1 MQTKTKI
8 LLGIGLIGLIGY
20 VVVYRK
26 KNTQAQSE
34 NKPQSDDVFP
44 PFEEIVKLV
53 KNKDKK
59 VVLTPT
65 EIAKRRKACIM
76 KKGEWIDN
84 ICINLPVPKST
95 LNQQD
100 TTAHLGSRPT
110 TSIQNT
116 YKGRT
121 RLPGNEYISF

>member
-8 LLGIGLIGLIGY
+8 LLGIGLIGVIGY
-20 VVVYRK
+20 VVYSK
-26 KNTQAQSE
+26 KKTQAQSQ

-44 PFEEIVKLV
+44 PFEQIVNLV
-53 KNKDKK
+53 KKGTKK
-59 VVLTPT
+59 EILTPT
-65 EIAKRRKACIM
+65 EIARRKKNCIF
-76 KKGEWIDN
+76 KKGEWVDN
-84 ICINLPVPKST
+84 VCINLPVPKST

-110 TSIQNT
+110 TTINT
-116 YKGRT
+116 IYKGRT

>member
-8 LLGIGLIGLIGY
+8 LIGIGLIGVIGY
-20 VVVYRK
+20 VVYRNK
-26 KNTQAQSE
+26 KTQAQSQ

-84 ICINLPVPKST
+84 MCINLPVPKST

-110 TSIQNT
+110 TTIKTS
-116 YKGRT
+116 YGKGRT